1 MKLSELNEW
10 LTLVANIGVLAGIV
24 FLAFEIQQNTNV
36 IRASAYNDNIN
47 SLNEWRYM
55 IASDPEALSLMGDYR
70 GTENVEAFK
79 QRLLINSQW
88 AVYEQ
93 AFFSFNYGLM
103 EENEWGR
110 FQSAICVNY
119 NRINDQNMR
128 LSGLSLTG
136 DFQRYISANCT
147 E

>member
-1 MKLSELNEW
+1 MKVSELNEW
-10 LTLVANIGVLAGIV
+10 LTLVANIGVLAGII

-36 IRASAYNDNIN
+36 IRASAYNSNIEN
-47 SLNEWRYM
+47 LNEWRYM
-55 IASDPEALSLMGDYR
+55 VASDPEALRLMADYR
-70 GTENVEAFK
+70 GAEDVSAIK

-103 EENEWGR
+103 EENEWSR
-110 FQSAICVNY
+110 FQSAVCVNY
-119 NRINDQNMR
+119 NRIVSQNMS
-128 LSGLSLTG
+128 LSGLSLTE
-136 DFQRYISANCT
+136 DFQGYIIANCI